1 MAARPMA
8 PDLISQVIALM
19 MSATTLSAVTMLEWD
34 MKSAFLA
41 STLVAALMA
50 ASAHA
55 GIEVGD
61 YSTLPKDL
69 ARAATD
75 YDLAQF
81 KADRT
86 DLDRLLAN
94 DYILAGSTGR
104 SQTKAEYLAD
114 ALAPGSKTLAV
125 ALDIRVR
132 KVWDTGAVLGG
143 VVDAKGLKEGK
154 EFTFKGRFV
163 DVWEKRDGKWQVVF
177 SQIDTT
183 Q

>member
-1 MAARPMA
+1 MR
-8 PDLISQVIALM
+8 S
-19 MSATTLSAVTMLEWD
+19 T
-34 MKSAFLA
+34 FLA
-41 STLVAALMA
+41 WALVAALMA
-50 ASAHA
+50 GPAHS
-55 GIEVGD
+55 GTEVGD
-61 YSTLPKDL
+61 YSGLPKDL
-69 ARAATD
+69 AQAATD

-81 KADRT
+81 KSNRAD
-86 DLDRLLAN
+86 LERLLAN

-143 VVDAKGLKEGK
+143 SVRARGLKEGK

-163 DVWEKRDGKWQVVF
+163 DVWEKRDGKWLVIF

>member
-1 MAARPMA
+1 
-8 PDLISQVIALM
+8 
-19 MSATTLSAVTMLEWD
+19 
-34 MKSAFLA
+34 MKSAFWA
-41 STLVAALMA
+41 STLVATLLT
-50 ASAHA
+50 ASAQA
-55 GIEVGD
+55 GTEVGD
-61 YSTLPKDL
+61 YSGLPKDL
-69 ARAATD
+69 ARAATE

-81 KADRT
+81 KSSRAE
-86 DLDRLLAN
+86 LERLLAD

-143 VVDAKGLKEGK
+143 AVDARGLKEGK

-163 DVWEKRDGKWQVVF
+163 DVWEKRGGKWLVVF
-177 SQIDTT
+177 TQIDTT

>member
-1 MAARPMA
+1 
-8 PDLISQVIALM
+8 
-19 MSATTLSAVTMLEWD
+19 MLEWD

-41 STLVAALMA
+41 LTLVATLIT

-55 GIEVGD
+55 GTEVGD
-61 YSTLPKDL
+61 YSALPKDL
-69 ARAATD
+69 AQAATD

-81 KADRT
+81 KSNRAD
-86 DLDRLLAN
+86 LERLLAN
-94 DYILAGSTGR
+94 DYILAGPTGR

-143 VVDAKGLKEGK
+143 AVDARGLKGGK

-163 DVWEKRDGKWQVVF
+163 DVWEKRGGKWLVVF
-177 SQIDTT
+177 TQIDTT